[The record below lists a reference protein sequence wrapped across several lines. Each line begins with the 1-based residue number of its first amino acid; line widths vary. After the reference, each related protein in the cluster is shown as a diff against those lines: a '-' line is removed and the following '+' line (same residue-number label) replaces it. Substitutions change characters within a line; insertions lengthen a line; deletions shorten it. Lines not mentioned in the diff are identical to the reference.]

1 MKRMYFLVLIFS
13 ITSCANNDTS
23 KNAVIDS
30 LKTVIQT
37 KEAEMKWIKRKNPG
51 VIIVNQEASTC
62 AINLFY
68 PFGLKVEIVD
78 KRPDFN
84 EKTFFG
90 IAGAYTSKSGTIDGI
105 FINNGKIINDTY
117 NNELT
122 GLCIIRNESI
132 IIESS
137 DKLNDELIKKV
148 VSDKSSLFQQTLL
161 IKNGLIVDC
170 NLFGNAV
177 NLRRAL
183 IKFNDGSYLVGESH
197 RAMSIQEFQIALKEI
212 GAIDAVNLDM
222 GSWSEGW
229 YKRNNG
235 KMSIGDNFLK
245 TNKQTNWIVYS
256 LK

>member
-1 MKRMYFLVLIFS
+1 MKKIYILVLFFI
-13 ITSCANNDTS
+13 ITSSCNNKTNKDQI
-23 KNAVIDS
+23 IDS
-30 LKTVIQT
+30 LKSVIQT
-37 KEAEMKWIKRKNPG
+37 MESEMKWIKRKNPG

-68 PFGLKVEIVD
+68 PFGLKVKIVD

-84 EKTFFG
+84 ENSFFCV
-90 IAGAYTSKSGTIDGI
+90 AGAYTSKSGTIDGI
-105 FINNGKIINDTY
+105 FINNGQIINNIY
-117 NNELT
+117 NIELT
-122 GLCIIRNESI
+122 GLCIIQNDSL
-132 IIESS
+132 IIETK
-137 DKLNDELIKKV
+137 DKLCDELIKKV
-148 VSDKSSLFQQTLL
+148 VSEKSSLFQQTLL

-197 RAMSIQEFQIALKEI
+197 RAMSIQEFQGALKEI

-229 YKRNNG
+229 HRINNERII
-235 KMSIGDNFLK
+235 IGENFLN
-245 TNKQTNWIVYS
+245 THRQTNWIVYS

>member
-13 ITSCANNDTS
+13 ITSCNNNDTI

-30 LKTVIQT
+30 LKKVIQT
-37 KEAEMKWIKRKNPG
+37 KESEIKWIKRKNPG
-51 VIIVNQEASTC
+51 VIVVNQEASTC
-62 AINLFY
+62 AINFFY

-84 EKTFFG
+84 EKTFFCV
-90 IAGAYTSKSGTIDGI
+90 AGAYTSKSGTIDGI
-105 FINNGKIINDTY
+105 FINNGQIINDTY
-117 NNELT
+117 NIQLT
-122 GLCIIRNESI
+122 GLCITRNDSL
-132 IIESS
+132 IIETK

-148 VSDKSSLFQQTLL
+148 VSEKSSLFQQTLL

-170 NLFGNAV
+170 NIFGDAV

-197 RAMSIQEFQIALKEI
+197 RAMSIQEFQSTLKEI

-229 YKRNNG
+229 YKSNNG
-235 KMSIGDNFLK
+235 KMSIGDNFLN
-245 TNKQTNWIVYS
+245 TNRQTNWIVYS

>member
-13 ITSCANNDTS
+13 ITSCDNNETIN
-23 KNAVIDS
+23 NAVIDS
-30 LKTVIQT
+30 LKKVIQT
-37 KEAEMKWIKRKNPG
+37 KESEMKWIKRKNPG
-51 VIIVNQEASTC
+51 VIVVNQEASTC
-62 AINLFY
+62 AINFFY

-84 EKTFFG
+84 EKTFFCV
-90 IAGAYTSKSGTIDGI
+90 AGAYTSKSGTIDGI
-105 FINNGKIINDTY
+105 FINNGQIINDTY

-122 GLCIIRNESI
+122 GLCITRNDSL
-132 IIESS
+132 IIETK

-148 VSDKSSLFQQTLL
+148 VSEKSSLFQQTLL
-161 IKNGLIVDC
+161 IKNELIVDC
-170 NLFGNAV
+170 NIFGDAV

-183 IKFNDGSYLVGESH
+183 IKFDDGSYLVGESH
-197 RAMSIQEFQIALKEI
+197 RAMSIQEFQSALKEI

-229 YKRNNG
+229 YKSNNG
-235 KMSIGDNFLK
+235 KMSIGENFLN
-245 TNKQTNWIVYS
+245 TNRQTNWIVYS

>member
-13 ITSCANNDTS
+13 ITSCDNNETIN
-23 KNAVIDS
+23 NAVIDS
-30 LKTVIQT
+30 LKKVIQT
-37 KEAEMKWIKRKNPG
+37 KESEMKWIKRKNPG
-51 VIIVNQEASTC
+51 VIVVNQEASTC
-62 AINLFY
+62 AINFFY

-84 EKTFFG
+84 DKTFFCV
-90 IAGAYTSKSGTIDGI
+90 AGAYTSKSGTIDGI
-105 FINNGKIINDTY
+105 FINNGQIINYTY

-122 GLCIIRNESI
+122 GLCITRNDSL
-132 IIESS
+132 IIETK

-148 VSDKSSLFQQTLL
+148 VSEKSSLFQQTLL

-170 NLFGNAV
+170 NIFGDAV

-197 RAMSIQEFQIALKEI
+197 RAMSIQEFQSALKEI
-212 GAIDAVNLDM
+212 GAIDAINLDM

-229 YKRNNG
+229 YKSNNG
-235 KMSIGDNFLK
+235 KMSIGENFLN
-245 TNKQTNWIVYS
+245 TNRQTNWIVYS